1 MNISNSMRI
10 AITEIEGQLV
20 KSDSIKT
27 KLKKAM
33 KLAKH
38 HWLVVDEDQCF
49 RCAIGAVLLG
59 ASDEEKIVLQ
69 QEMEMIKALS
79 SAISGV
85 PVDFGEVFEKFET
98 EKFYGLIGMWK
109 EIR

>member
-1 MNISNSMRI
+1 MSISNSMKI
-10 AITEIEGQLV
+10 AITEIEGQLD
-20 KSDSIKT
+20 KSDSIET

-33 KLAKH
+33 RLAKN
-38 HWLVVDEDQCF
+38 HWLVVDEDKCF

-59 ASDEEKIVLQ
+59 ASDEEKTIIL

-85 PVDFGEVFEKFET
+85 PVDFGAVFEKFET

-109 EIR
+109 EM